1 MEVRRRTLG
10 CDDRGHKSFTRA
22 MELGALG
29 QEAFEGASRDVDTA
43 ESKMSE
49 SV

>member
-1 MEVRRRTLG
+1 MTGVTKVSLVR
-10 CDDRGHKSFTRA
+10 CD
-22 MELGALG
+22 LGALG